1 MRLMLNT
8 PRIHVTPGRRPVD
21 GTITIQLAGFPP
33 SRVVTVRARL
43 SDRQG
48 RDWSSHA
55 VFQTDGS
62 GAVDLAT
69 ACPVS
74 GSYAGA
80 DVAGLVWSLAPEGD
94 AQKAPFE
101 ESNLKPFQ
109 VTFAAELEGAP
120 GASATIERSFL
131 PADCLAVKVRE
142 DGLVGTLYRPAG
154 DGPFPTV
161 LVVGGSQGGQG
172 FSGQC
177 AALLAGHGYA
187 SLALSYFADEG
198 LPAQLVEIPLEY
210 FGRALGWLGAQ
221 PYARDDRPAIVGRSR
236 GGELALLLGATF
248 PRVRTVVAYCPSN
261 VVWGGIRG
269 TNMANESAW
278 SYRGRPV
285 PHVRPSLTLAQQNEI
300 FGSRPIALCPLF
312 DLPIDPLALSAA
324 EIPVER
330 IRGAVTLLS
339 GDEDR
344 MWPAGRMC
352 EAVIERL
359 ANRHHPYPFAH
370 HSYAG
375 AGHLLRAPCVP
386 TSIIDAPI
394 MALGGVPAGQARA
407 NRQSWTEVLRALAC

>member
-1 MRLMLNT
+1 MDLT
-8 PRIHVTPGRRPVD
+8 
-21 GTITIQLAGFPP
+21 A
-33 SRVVTVRARL
+33 AR
-43 SDRQG
+43 
-48 RDWSSHA
+48 
-55 VFQTDGS
+55 
-62 GAVDLAT
+62 
-69 ACPVS
+69 PVS

-80 DVAGLVWSLAPEGD
+80 DVDGLVWSLSPEGD

-109 VTFAAELEGAP
+109 IAFTAEMDGASV
-120 GASATIERSFL
+120 ASATIERGFL
-131 PADCLAVKVRE
+131 PADCVALKVRE

-198 LPAQLVEIPLEY
+198 LPSQLVEIPLEY

-221 PYARDDRPAIVGRSR
+221 PYARDGRPAIVGRSR

-248 PRVRTVVAYCPSN
+248 PEVRTVVAYCPSN

-269 TNMANESAW
+269 INMLNESAW
-278 SYRGRPV
+278 SHGGRPV
-285 PHVRPSLTLAQQNEI
+285 PHVRPSLTTAQQNEI
-300 FGSRPIALCPLF
+300 FGSRPIALRPLF
-312 DLPIDPLALSAA
+312 DLPIDPLAASAA

-330 IRGAVTLLS
+330 IRGPVLVLS

-352 EAVIERL
+352 EAVIDRL
-359 ANRHHPYPFAH
+359 AKHHHPHPFAH
-370 HSYAG
+370 HRYAG
-375 AGHLLRAPCVP
+375 AGHLLRAPCAP
-386 TSIIDAPI
+386 TSVIDAPI
-394 MALGGVPAGQARA
+394 MALGGVPAGQAAA
-407 NRQSWTEVLRALAC
+407 NRQSWTEVLRALACPV